1 MTSNC
6 SPNSSTA
13 RPRPRSRN
21 WCGATPGWFAQAVF
35 IILARKAG
43 TLSRRVVVSGWLYQ
57 TARLTAAN
65 AVKIER
71 RRQRREQAAVMQSD
85 LREPGPSGW
94 ERIAPLLDEAMG
106 ALGDTDRNAVLLRY
120 FENRTAQEIG
130 TALRMNEEAARKRV
144 NRALD
149 KLRRFFAK
157 RGVMVSEAALSAALP
172 THAVQPVA
180 VVMVQ
185 TLAAA
190 AVTHGATAT
199 TSTLTLI
206 KGALKTMAWIKAKTA
221 VVASVGILLAAGTTT
236 LTYREIERHRSWRH
250 AGFDSQEL
258 DRQPPQVAIL
268 PSPLQGKITALAA
281 TGT

>member
-1 MTSNC
+1 
-6 SPNSSTA
+6 
-13 RPRPRSRN
+13 
-21 WCGATPGWFAQAVF
+21 
-35 IILARKAG
+35 
-43 TLSRRVVVSGWLYQ
+43 
-57 TARLTAAN
+57 
-65 AVKIER
+65 
-71 RRQRREQAAVMQSD
+71 
-85 LREPGPSGW
+85 
-94 ERIAPLLDEAMG
+94 
-106 ALGDTDRNAVLLRY
+106 
-120 FENRTAQEIG
+120 
-130 TALRMNEEAARKRV
+130 
-144 NRALD
+144 
-149 KLRRFFAK
+149 
-157 RGVMVSEAALSAALP
+157 MVSEAALSAALP

-190 AVTHGATAT
+190 AVTHGETAT

-268 PSPLQGKITALAA
+268 PSPLQGARVTALAA
-281 TGT
+281 TGTHYGLVSLLVWLWP